1 MEEYKNLTKD
11 ELVDLFSQYMQRYTR
26 TKKELGSELE
36 LMRCR
41 LAIDILMKEIE
52 SRNSTYSFRDNAAD
66 PSSDES
72 RVA

>member
-1 MEEYKNLTKD
+1 MEEYKNLSKAD
-11 ELVDLFSQYMQRYTR
+11 LVDLFSQYMQRYTR
-26 TKKELGSELE
+26 VKKELGSELE

-52 SRNSTYSFRDNAAD
+52 SRNSTLSFRGDVAD
-66 PSSDES
+66 PSSDQS